1 MHTERVSLPNSTLE
15 PEWVEST
22 YDRVSGRERES
33 WAVRGKTAGRER
45 ESWAVREMTAG
56 RERESWAVREITA
69 KRERAGL

>member
-22 YDRVSGRERES
+22 YDRVSGRERELGCERYDS
-33 WAVRGKTAGRER
+33 RER

-56 RERESWAVREITA
+56 RERELGCERNNSKE
-69 KRERAGL
+69 RERAGL